1 MKPWTF
7 KKLREY
13 LNELGYKV
21 EQTKNNE
28 WKVVD
33 SEENPIEFF
42 SVSHGSG
49 LNREIKGPYIKKI
62 LQAIEEDTHE

>member
-13 LNELGYKV
+13 LKDRGYGV

-33 SEENPIEFF
+33 SGGNVIEFF
-42 SVSHGSG
+42 SVAHGAG
-49 LNREIKGPYIKKI
+49 VNREVKGPYIKKI
-62 LQAIEEDTHE
+62 IQAVEEDMQ